1 MPSSTIFLG
10 LATQIGSPHKVAV
23 PHVLAQY
30 KERNCRVAI
39 ADGSVICGVIPF
51 KQLYALQKWVGMNHD
66 KLQQQWNHIVKE

>member
-1 MPSSTIFLG
+1 MVSSTIFLG
-10 LATQIGSPHKVAV
+10 LSTQIGNPSKAKT

-51 KQLYALQKWVGMNHD
+51 KQLHELQKWIGINYD
-66 KLQQQWNHIVKE
+66 RLQLEWHRSS